1 MKSITAVIYRESL
14 LRTTS
19 MTWLFFDLFM
29 PLIYLLIFGIGFDRA
44 LGDGIVAEG
53 TLIPYNEFFLGG
65 ILAMTS
71 FGIGLNTSYGF
82 FMDRDNGIF
91 YEHLTYPMTRGE
103 FLLGKV
109 LFNCILATL
118 ASVIALGLGSLL
130 LDIPISLYYLPLVFV
145 GIIIGT
151 AGWFFFLMIFAL
163 RIRRND
169 MYNTIINLLYFI
181 LLFASSLFYPLDLL
195 PAWLRTA
202 ALINPVTWQ
211 ADFLR
216 YFTIGVG
223 NAEQVLLQSL
233 YFLIFL
239 AISFYAGTVI
249 IRKIS

>member
-1 MKSITAVIYRESL
+1 MKSIPAVVYREYL

-19 MTWLFFDLFM
+19 LTWLFFDLFM

-44 LGDGIVAEG
+44 LSEGIMMKG
-53 TLIPYNEFFLGG
+53 QLIPYNEFFLGG

-71 FGIGLNTSYGF
+71 FGIGMNTSYGF

-103 FLLGKV
+103 FLIGKV
-109 LFNCILATL
+109 LFNCVIATV
-118 ASVIALGLGSLL
+118 AAIIALGLGSWILG
-130 LDIPISLYYLPLVFV
+130 ISLSVAHLPLVFV

-181 LLFASSLFYPLDLL
+181 MLFASSLFYPLDLL
-195 PAWLRTA
+195 PSWLTTA

-223 NAEQVLLQSL
+223 DLPQIMLQSV

-239 AISFYAGTVI
+239 AVSFYAGTVI
-249 IRKIS
+249 IRKIA

>member
-1 MKSITAVIYRESL
+1 MRSITAVVYREYL

-44 LGDGIVAEG
+44 LADGIMFEG
-53 TLIPYNEFFLGG
+53 QLIPYNEFFLGG

-71 FGIGLNTSYGF
+71 FGIGMNTSYGF

-103 FLLGKV
+103 FLIGKV
-109 LFNCILATL
+109 LFNCILATV
-118 ASVIALGLGSLL
+118 AAVIALGLGSYL
-130 LDIPISLYYLPLVFV
+130 LDISISLRHLPLVFA
-145 GIIIGT
+145 GIVFGT

-169 MYNTIINLLYFI
+169 IYNTIINLLYFI
-181 LLFASSLFYPLDLL
+181 MLFASSLFYPLELL
-195 PAWLRTA
+195 PRWLKTA

-216 YFTIGVG
+216 YYTIGVG
-223 NAEQVLLQSL
+223 DLLQVIIQSVL
-233 YFLIFL
+233 FLVFL
-239 AISFYAGTVI
+239 CISFYAGTVI

>member
-118 ASVIALGLGSLL
+118 ASIIALGLGSLL
-130 LDIPISLYYLPLVFV
+130 LNIPISVYYLPLVFV

-181 LLFASSLFYPLDLL
+181 LLFASSLFYPLELL

-223 NAEQVLLQSL
+223 NAEQVFLQSL
-233 YFLIFL
+233 FFLIFL
-239 AISFYAGTVI
+239 GISFYAGTVI

>member
-1 MKSITAVIYRESL
+1 MKSIMAVVYREYL

-44 LGDGIVAEG
+44 LADGIMAEG
-53 TLIPYNEFFLGG
+53 TVIPYNEFFLGG

-71 FGIGLNTSYGF
+71 FGIGMNTSYGF

-109 LFNCILATL
+109 LFNCILATM
-118 ASVIALGLGSLL
+118 AAIIALGLGSLL
-130 LDIPISLYYLPLVFV
+130 LNISISIKHLPVVFA
-145 GIIIGT
+145 GIVVGT

-169 MYNTIINLLYFI
+169 MYNTIINLLYFVM
-181 LLFASSLFYPLDLL
+181 LFASSLFYPLELL
-195 PAWLRTA
+195 PPWLKTA
-202 ALINPVTWQ
+202 ALMNPVTWQ

-223 NAEQVLLQSL
+223 DLSHVLVQSV
-233 YFLIFL
+233 YFILFL
-239 AISFYAGTVI
+239 GVSFYAGTLI

>member
-1 MKSITAVIYRESL
+1 MKSIAAVVYREFF

-19 MTWLFFDLFM
+19 LTWLFFDLFM

-44 LGDGIVAEG
+44 LSEGIMMEG
-53 TLIPYNEFFLGG
+53 QLIPYNEFFIGG

-71 FGIGLNTSYGF
+71 FGIGMNTSYGF

-103 FLLGKV
+103 FLIGKV
-109 LFNCILATL
+109 LFNCVIATV
-118 ASVIALGLGSLL
+118 AAVIALGLGSWILG
-130 LDIPISLYYLPLVFV
+130 ISLVLTNLPLLFV

-181 LLFASSLFYPLDLL
+181 MLFASSLFYPLDLL
-195 PAWLRTA
+195 PSWLTTA

-223 NAEQVLLQSL
+223 DLSQILLQSV
-233 YFLIFL
+233 YFVIFL
-239 AISFYAGTVI
+239 AVSFYAATVI
-249 IRKIS
+249 LRRIA

>member
-1 MKSITAVIYRESL
+1 MRSITAVVYREYL
-14 LRTTS
+14 LRITS
-19 MTWLFFDLFM
+19 LTWLFFDLFM

-44 LGDGIVAEG
+44 LADGIMMEG
-53 TLIPYNEFFLGG
+53 DLIPYNEFFLGG

-71 FGIGLNTSYGF
+71 FGIGMNTSYGF

-91 YEHLTYPMTRGE
+91 YEQLTYPMTRGE

-109 LFNCILATL
+109 LFNCLISTVA
-118 ASVIALGLGSLL
+118 AVIALGLGSWLL
-130 LDIPISLYYLPLVFV
+130 GITILFVYLPVVFI
-145 GIIIGT
+145 GIIVGT

-181 LLFASSLFYPLDLL
+181 MLFASSLFYPLDLL
-195 PAWLRTA
+195 PAWLRTT
-202 ALINPVTWQ
+202 ALLNPVTWQ

-223 NAEQVLLQSL
+223 DISQVMVQSV
-233 YFLIFL
+233 YFIVFLI
-239 AISFYAGTVI
+239 ASFYIGTVT

>member
-1 MKSITAVIYRESL
+1 MRSITAVVYREYL

-44 LGDGIVAEG
+44 LADGIMFEG
-53 TLIPYNEFFLGG
+53 QLIPYNEFFLGG

-71 FGIGLNTSYGF
+71 FGIGMNTSYGF

-103 FLLGKV
+103 FLIGKV
-109 LFNCILATL
+109 LFNCILATV
-118 ASVIALGLGSLL
+118 AAVIALGLGSYL
-130 LDIPISLYYLPLVFV
+130 LDISISLRHLPLVFA
-145 GIIIGT
+145 GIVFGT

-169 MYNTIINLLYFI
+169 IYNTIINLLYFI
-181 LLFASSLFYPLDLL
+181 MLFASSLFYPLELL
-195 PAWLRTA
+195 PRWLKTA

-216 YFTIGVG
+216 YYTIGVG
-223 NAEQVLLQSL
+223 DLSQVIIQSVL
-233 YFLIFL
+233 FLVFL
-239 AISFYAGTVI
+239 CISFYAGTVI

>member
-1 MKSITAVIYRESL
+1 MRSIFAVVYREYL
-14 LRTTS
+14 LRITS
-19 MTWLFFDLFM
+19 LTWLFFDLFM

-44 LGDGIVAEG
+44 LSDGILSDG
-53 TLIPYNEFFLGG
+53 QLIPYNEFFLGG

-71 FGIGLNTSYGF
+71 FGIGMNTSYGF

-91 YEHLTYPMTRGE
+91 YEQLTYPMTRGE

-109 LFNCILATL
+109 LFNCIIATV
-118 ASVIALGLGSLL
+118 AAVIALGLGSWLL
-130 LDIPISLYYLPLVFV
+130 NISILTIYLPVVFV

-169 MYNTIINLLYFI
+169 MYNTIINLMYFVM
-181 LLFASSLFYPLDLL
+181 LFASSLFYPLDLL
-195 PAWLRTA
+195 PTWLKTA

-223 NAEQVLLQSL
+223 DISQVLIQSV
-233 YFLIFL
+233 YFIIFL
-239 AISFYAGTVI
+239 GISFYIGTVT
-249 IRKIS
+249 IRKIA

>member
-1 MKSITAVIYRESL
+1 MKSIFAVVYREYL
-14 LRTTS
+14 LRITS
-19 MTWLFFDLFM
+19 LTWLFFDLFM

-44 LGDGIVAEG
+44 LADGIMMEG
-53 TLIPYNEFFLGG
+53 QLIPYNEFFLGG

-71 FGIGLNTSYGF
+71 FGIGMNTSYGF

-91 YEHLTYPMTRGE
+91 YEQLTYPMTRGE

-109 LFNCILATL
+109 LFNCFISTVA
-118 ASVIALGLGSLL
+118 AVIALGLGSWLL
-130 LDIPISLYYLPLVFV
+130 GITILFVYLPVVFI
-145 GIIIGT
+145 GIIVGT

-181 LLFASSLFYPLDLL
+181 MLFASSLFYPLDLL
-195 PAWLRTA
+195 PSWLRTT
-202 ALINPVTWQ
+202 ALLNPVTWQ

-216 YFTIGVG
+216 YFTIGIG
-223 NAEQVLLQSL
+223 DLSQVLVQSL
-233 YFLIFL
+233 YFIGFL
-239 AISFYAGTVI
+239 AVSFYVGIVT